1 MKGTFDF
8 RVLKALTSTFLT
20 KKRIYVETCHDQ
32 MLNLSNVL
40 HQQDSQFFRF
50 YPRKTCK
57 SRHFWPTLRIGNFSL
72 YFEQFVSFLCNNLL
86 KYTLTPLIIHTYT
99 LHRKY
104 TLSFYQVTPS
114 SFQCDAI
121 SANLYDRIGSDN
133 SKRREITHPLVCWV
147 FQLRGKFVRWD
158 VVLLQ
163 LGSDLEIRTLLFV
176 FDLHLQGLIKE

>member
-1 MKGTFDF
+1 MFCTSKIHNFLDF
-8 RVLKALTSTFLT
+8 TREKHVNRDIFGQHWELGIFHSILN
-20 KKRIYVETCHDQ
+20 
-32 MLNLSNVL
+32 NLSV
-40 HQQDSQFFRF
+40 
-50 YPRKTCK
+50 
-57 SRHFWPTLRIGNFSL
+57 
-72 YFEQFVSFLCNNLL
+72 FLCNNLL

-114 SFQCDAI
+114 SFQCFAI

-163 LGSDLEIRTLLFV
+163 LGSDLEIGTLLFV
-176 FDLHLQGLIKE
+176 FDSHLQGLIR

>member
-1 MKGTFDF
+1 MFNTSQIPKLFNFTREK
-8 RVLKALTSTFLT
+8 RVNCNIFS
-20 KKRIYVETCHDQ
+20 KKKVENGGWFTHI
-32 MLNLSNVL
+32 
-40 HQQDSQFFRF
+40 
-50 YPRKTCK
+50 
-57 SRHFWPTLRIGNFSL
+57 FWPIC
-72 YFEQFVSFLCNNLL
+72 QFLCNNLL

-114 SFQCDAI
+114 SFQCVSI

-163 LGSDLEIRTLLFV
+163 LGSDLEIGTLLFV
-176 FDLHLQGLIKE
+176 FDLHLQGLIR